1 MRDISYLSV
10 QSAID
15 LRKARPVRMREQVVA
30 VVEDDPGMLRS
41 IERLLKAYKY
51 QTATFTSAEAFLED
65 TAASAATCL
74 VLDIHLNGMSGIDL
88 RRRLTASGSSLPVIF
103 ISAVDDESVHE
114 EALATGCVA
123 YLRKPF
129 LAHLLIAAI
138 NKSVQ

>member
-1 MRDISYLSV
+1 
-10 QSAID
+10 
-15 LRKARPVRMREQVVA
+15 MREQVVA